1 MTPASSRA
9 KASSKRAV
17 SPQLERRRELRRR
30 RRRQLQ
36 VQSWRVLLLV
46 MLSAGLGWILLRH
59 GWTVEGINQVIVSG
73 DSGLSRKQVVK
84 AGGLSFP
91 KPLLDISPAVLGQNL
106 AKKLP
111 VREVRVS
118 RRLLPA
124 RLEIDLIRLIPVARA
139 FRKRGSVTEQGLV
152 DAEGQWI
159 PVSSASP
166 PPKPL
171 TPILIRGWSV
181 KQRPQVAELL
191 RQHARLNDTLKTINL
206 RPGGAV
212 SLETTSLGTIEL
224 GSGADRLNDQIDAI
238 VELNKTLPTHLLGH
252 GKGGKGSL
260 DLSNPERPELLLPV
274 KPSTKPKPSN

>member
-1 MTPASSRA
+1 
-9 KASSKRAV
+9 
-17 SPQLERRRELRRR
+17 
-30 RRRQLQ
+30 
-36 VQSWRVLLLV
+36 
-46 MLSAGLGWILLRH
+46 MLSAGLGWVLLRH
-59 GWTVEGINQVIVSG
+59 GWTIEGINQVIVSG

-91 KPLLDISPAVLGQNL
+91 EPLLDISPAVLEQTL
-106 AKKLP
+106 AKDLP

-124 RLEIDLIRLIPVARA
+124 RLEIDLIKLIPVARA

-159 PVSSASP
+159 PVSSASTT
-166 PPKPL
+166 PKPL

-191 RQHARLNDTLKTINL
+191 RQHERLNDTLKIIHL
-206 RPGGAV
+206 RPGGAI
-212 SLETTSLGTIEL
+212 SLDTTSFGRIEL
-224 GSGADRLNDQIDAI
+224 GRDAERLNDQIDAI
-238 VELNKTLPTHLLGH
+238 VELNKTLPAHLLRR
-252 GKGGKGSL
+252 GKGSKGSL

-274 KPSTKPKPSN
+274 KPSTKPKPTD

>member
-9 KASSKRAV
+9 KASSRRTV

-84 AGGLSFP
+84 ASGLSFP

-166 PPKPL
+166 KPL
-171 TPILIRGWSV
+171 TTILIRGWNV
-181 KQRPQVAELL
+181 KQRAQVAELL
-191 RQHARLNDTLKTINL
+191 RQHERLNDTLKTINL
-206 RPGGAV
+206 QPGGAI
-212 SLETTSLGTIEL
+212 SLDTTSLGSIEL
-224 GSGADRLNDQIDAI
+224 GRDAERLNDQIDAI
-238 VELNKTLPTHLLGH
+238 VELNKTLPAHLLGR

-260 DLSNPERPELLLPV
+260 DLSNPDRPELLLPV
-274 KPSTKPKPSN
+274 KPSTKPKPTD

>member
-1 MTPASSRA
+1 MTPAFSRA
-9 KASSKRAV
+9 TASSKRTV

-36 VQSWRVLLLV
+36 VQSWRVLLLL
-46 MLSAGLGWILLRH
+46 MLSAGLGWVLLRH
-59 GWTVEGINQVIVSG
+59 GWTIEGINQVIVSG

-91 KPLLDISPAVLGQNL
+91 EPLLDIRPAVLEQTL
-106 AKKLP
+106 AKDLP

-166 PPKPL
+166 QPL

-191 RQHARLNDTLKTINL
+191 RQHERLNDTLKIIHL
-206 RPGGAV
+206 RPGGAI
-212 SLETTSLGTIEL
+212 SLDTTTLGRIEL
-224 GSGADRLNDQIDAI
+224 GLDAERLNDQIDAI
-238 VELNKTLPTHLLGH
+238 VELNKTLPAHLLRR
-252 GKGGKGSL
+252 GKGGKSSL
-260 DLSNPERPELLLPV
+260 DLSNPDRPELLLPV
-274 KPSTKPKPSN
+274 KPSTKPKSTD

>member
-9 KASSKRAV
+9 TASSRRTV

-36 VQSWRVLLLV
+36 LQSWRVFLLV
-46 MLSAGLGWILLRH
+46 MLSAGLGWVLLRH
-59 GWTVEGINQVIVSG
+59 GWTIEGINQVIVSG

-91 KPLLDISPAVLGQNL
+91 QPLLDISPAVLEQTL
-106 AKKLP
+106 AKDLP

-124 RLEIDLIRLIPVARA
+124 RLEIDLIKLIPVARA

-166 PPKPL
+166 KPL

-191 RQHARLNDTLKTINL
+191 RQHERLNDTLKTIHL
-206 RPGGAV
+206 QPGGAI
-212 SLETTSLGTIEL
+212 SLETTSLGRIEL
-224 GSGADRLNDQIDAI
+224 GRDAERLNDQIDAI
-238 VELNKTLPTHLLGH
+238 VELNKKLPAHLLGR
-252 GKGGKGSL
+252 GKGAKGSL
-260 DLSNPERPELLLPV
+260 DLSNPDRPELLLPV
-274 KPSTKPKPSN
+274 KPSPKPKPTD

>member
-1 MTPASSRA
+1 
-9 KASSKRAV
+9 
-17 SPQLERRRELRRR
+17 
-30 RRRQLQ
+30 
-36 VQSWRVLLLV
+36 
-46 MLSAGLGWILLRH
+46 MLSAGLGWVLLRH
-59 GWTVEGINQVIVSG
+59 GWTIGGINQVIISG

-84 AGGLSFP
+84 AGGISFP
-91 KPLLDISPAVLGQNL
+91 KPLLDISPAMLERTL
-106 AKKLP
+106 AKDLP

-139 FRKRGSVTEQGLV
+139 VRKRGSVTEQGLV

-159 PVSSASP
+159 PVSTASP
-166 PPKPL
+166 TPKPL

-206 RPGGAV
+206 RPGGAI
-212 SLETTSLGTIEL
+212 SLETTSLGTVEL
-224 GSGADRLNDQIDAI
+224 GRDAERLNDQIDAI
-238 VELNKTLPTHLLGH
+238 VELNKTLPTHLLGR

-274 KPSTKPKPSN
+274 KPSTKPNPSN

>member
-1 MTPASSRA
+1 
-9 KASSKRAV
+9 
-17 SPQLERRRELRRR
+17 
-30 RRRQLQ
+30 
-36 VQSWRVLLLV
+36 
-46 MLSAGLGWILLRH
+46 MLSAGLGWVLLRH
-59 GWTVEGINQVIVSG
+59 GWTIEGINQVIVSG

-166 PPKPL
+166 KPL
-171 TPILIRGWSV
+171 TTILIRGWNV

-191 RQHARLNDTLKTINL
+191 RQHERLNDTLKTINL
-206 RPGGAV
+206 QPGGAI
-212 SLETTSLGTIEL
+212 SLETTSLGSIEL
-224 GSGADRLNDQIDAI
+224 GRDAERLNDQIDAI
-238 VELNKTLPTHLLGH
+238 VELNKTLPAHLLGR

-260 DLSNPERPELLLPV
+260 DLSNPDRPELLLPV
-274 KPSTKPKPSN
+274 KPSTNPKPTD